1 MRSRIAVIALALGVF
16 ASCKRSEDEAAKR
29 RIFSP
34 EEPNG
39 SIAEAKEAL
48 DARRLAAD
56 PILAER
62 VLRMSR
68 AEISARLGAYH
79 ADSRVQFAWFRG
91 AGMAPDAGDAD
102 ASLSEQSSLV
112 QAANGDFS
120 VKEEN
125 DRNQGFELVWVKGEA
140 YVRGLFG
147 PFRKRRTDRTD
158 PERVRELALGALPTF
173 DRLARGLQLRLLGE
187 TTVDGRRV
195 VRYQAAGASARPKE
209 QERTDL
215 PPVQYPAQPDGGAGP
230 DPDTARRLELWAKE
244 EPTRISGTVLVD
256 AATAAPLGADLQGH
270 FRVPGAS
277 GPAAEL
283 DVHAVLTTSAVGK
296 DLSLKAPEFD
306 PEPSVPHAV
315 KDPLRFLGKAATPPA
330 AEEPADDSDEDEA
343 PAEPPPAAA
352 RRR

>member
-1 MRSRIAVIALALGVF
+1 MKSSIAGIALALC
-16 ASCKRSEDEAAKR
+16 ALSSCKRSEDEAAKR

-34 EEPNG
+34 EQPSG
-39 SIAEAKEAL
+39 SLAEAKEAL
-48 DARRLAAD
+48 DARRLADD
-56 PILAER
+56 PKLAER

-68 AEISARLGAYH
+68 AEVSARLGAYH

-91 AGMAPDAGDAD
+91 AGMAPDAGGAD

-173 DRLARGLQLRLLGE
+173 DRLARGLQLRLVGE
-187 TTVDGRRV
+187 TTADGRRV
-195 VRYQAAGASARPKE
+195 VRYQAAGGNARPQE

-215 PPVQYPAQPDGGAGP
+215 PPVQYPTQPDGGPGP

-244 EPTRISGTVLVD
+244 EPTRISGTILVD

-270 FRVPGAS
+270 FRVPGSS

-283 DVHAVLTTSAVGK
+283 DVHAALTTSAVGK
-296 DLSLKAPEFD
+296 DLALKAPEFD

-315 KDPLRFLGKAATPPA
+315 KDPLRFLGKAPAAPA
-330 AEEPADDSDEDEA
+330 AEEPGPDESDEEEA
-343 PAEPPPAAA
+343 PAEPPASA